1 MAGQHR
7 FHRPHMLALYG
18 VIGFGISLLFDRIR
32 KKGLEG
38 SEKYKDELVLRHRK
52 RLGQSIDLSE

>member
-1 MAGQHR
+1 
-7 FHRPHMLALYG
+7 MLALYG
-18 VIGFGISLLFDRIR
+18 VIGFGISLLFDRMRQI
-32 KKGLEG
+32 GLEG